1 MRDNTTAD
9 EEIAVFVAGMMPG
22 GLAAGIDLVE
32 VDRIA
37 AALEKFGERFL
48 NRVYT
53 ADELAI
59 VGHNPSRLAGRFAVK
74 EACAKAL
81 GTGIDGPR
89 WRDIECLRD
98 DAGKPVLRLH
108 RLAAEQARELG
119 WRAVE
124 VSISTTHRFSVALV
138 VALGEER

>member
-1 MRDNTTAD
+1 MRDNASSD
-9 EEIAVFVAGMMPG
+9 EEAAVFMAGVMPG

-37 AALEKFGERFL
+37 AALERFGERFL

-53 ADELAI
+53 PDELHI
-59 VGHNPSRLAGRFAVK
+59 VGRNPSRLAGRFAVK

-98 DAGKPVLRLH
+98 DTGKPVLRLH